1 MSDKNVVQAPS
12 NKKSSLNLI
21 DVLLIILIV
30 LPLGLFIAAQVVNNG
45 NEIAQVR
52 LEYSLDV
59 YGVNEDV
66 NISALA
72 SDKLFSSDDYQMGTV
87 VGCSKVRSEQRIV
100 TMADAV
106 VLQETVYCF
115 TVTVSCDAV
124 RMKDGSYKI
133 DGKKLLNEG
142 DVWKLYSDDFVLEGT
157 VVRLAEVI
165 K

>member
-72 SDKLFSSDDYQMGTV
+72 SD
-87 VGCSKVRSEQRIV
+87 
-100 TMADAV
+100 
-106 VLQETVYCF
+106 
-115 TVTVSCDAV
+115 
-124 RMKDGSYKI
+124 
-133 DGKKLLNEG
+133 
-142 DVWKLYSDDFVLEGT
+142 
-157 VVRLAEVI
+157 
-165 K
+165 